1 MMRLIFFVFLAFVLQ
16 IQNGAAQEFTVEKSD
31 SVAKIEGELYVI
43 HTVQPKQT
51 LFSIAKTYEVK
62 LSRIAF
68 DNPGVL
74 DGLKLNEPLRI
85 LKTAVGETKPVEVT
99 EETLELD
106 GDYVLYTVPKPQ
118 TLYAIS
124 KEYNTTIS
132 AILDANPELAE
143 GLKVGSTIRIPT
155 PKIFGDKT
163 ITGEKKEVK
172 LEMIGLPDIIR
183 NRPNLMVLNSEER
196 LTTNISLLLPLYLDL
211 NDSTESRRLSEQP
224 EEMYEKSEIALQ
236 FYEGFLLALDTLKQ
250 LGYNVN
256 LKVTDTENR
265 PWKVRSLVQKGA
277 LKDADLIIGP
287 FYSKVFS
294 EVADYAYQNC
304 ISLVSPTIKG
314 TDIIK
319 SNSYVFKMIPSD
331 QSMVFGMGR
340 YLSQSD
346 STNNMILHYG
356 AGDEQN
362 LLWQFRQGL
371 ESGGK
376 NPANFPAY
384 DIYKTGSDSIRN
396 RLSLTGRNNL
406 VILSNNQ
413 VKLAG
418 LIRKISKWTE
428 DAYIVGFAP
437 NSWTGFKNLEID
449 HFDELRVH
457 MPAAFY
463 IDYEKLEVEEFVQ
476 KFRAKFNGEPSSF
489 AFRGYDVAMHFIRN
503 LESIKSDGPEF
514 MESVQETGFQSA
526 FGWRRLT
533 DGGFENTQFR
543 MVDYTGLE
551 LKLATD

>member
-1 MMRLIFFVFLAFVLQ
+1 MRLLVFIFLAFVLHF
-16 IQNGAAQEFTVEKSD
+16 QNVVAQEFIVEKSD
-31 SVAKIEGELYVI
+31 SIAKIEGELYVI
-43 HTVQPKQT
+43 HIVQPKQT

-74 DGLKLNEPLRI
+74 DGLKLDQPLRI
-85 LKTAVGETKPVEVT
+85 LKSALEETKPVETT

-106 GDYVLYTVPKPQ
+106 GDYVLYTVPKQQ

-132 AILDANPELAE
+132 AILDANPELAD

-155 PKIFGDKT
+155 PKIFGDKS
-163 ITGEKKEVK
+163 ITGNKKEVK

-183 NRPNLMVLNSEER
+183 NRPNLIVLDSPER
-196 LTTNISLLLPLYLDL
+196 LVTDISLLLPLYLDL
-211 NDSTESRRLSEQP
+211 NDSTEARRSYGQP
-224 EEMYEKSEIALQ
+224 EELYGKSEIALQ

-256 LKVTDTENR
+256 LKVIDTENR
-265 PWKVRSLVQKGA
+265 PWKVRSLIGKGA

-294 EVADYAYQNC
+294 EVASYAYQNC
-304 ISLVSPTIKG
+304 IPLVSPTIKG
-314 TDIIK
+314 SDIIK
-319 SNSYVFKMIPSD
+319 SNPYVFKMIPSD
-331 QSMVFGMGR
+331 ESMVFGMGQ
-340 YLSQSD
+340 YLSRSD

-371 ESGGK
+371 ESTGE
-376 NPANFPAY
+376 NPVKFPAY
-384 DIYKTGSDSIRN
+384 DIYKFGSDSIRN
-396 RLSLTGRNNL
+396 RLSLTRRNNL

-418 LIRKISKWTE
+418 LIRKISNWTE

-437 NSWTGFKNLEID
+437 NSWAGFKNLEID
-449 HFDELRVH
+449 HFDELRIH
-457 MPAAFY
+457 MPSAFY
-463 IDYEKLEVEEFVQ
+463 INYQKLDVEKFVQ

-489 AFRGYDVAMHFIRN
+489 AFRGYDVAMHFIKN

-514 MESVQETGFQSA
+514 MESVQETGFQSG
-526 FGWRRLT
+526 FGWKRLP
-533 DGGFENTQFR
+533 DGGFENTQSR

>member
-1 MMRLIFFVFLAFVLQ
+1 MGLLVFIFLSFALQ
-16 IQNGAAQEFTVEKSD
+16 VQNGAAQEFTVEKSD
-31 SVAKIEGELYVI
+31 SIAKIEGEFYLI
-43 HTVQPKQT
+43 HTVQRRQT

-74 DGLKLNEPLRI
+74 DGLKLNQPLRI
-85 LKTAVGETKPVEVT
+85 LKSAVGETKPVEVT

-106 GDYVLYTVPKPQ
+106 GDYVLYTVPKQQ

-163 ITGEKKEVK
+163 ITGEKREVK

-183 NRPNLMVLNSEER
+183 NRPNPMVLGFTER

-211 NDSTESRRLSEQP
+211 NDSTEARRLLEQP
-224 EEMYEKSEIALQ
+224 EELYEKSEIALQ

-265 PWKVRSLVQKGA
+265 TWKVRGLVQKGA

-294 EVADYAYQNC
+294 EVVGYSYQNC
-304 ISLVSPTIKG
+304 IPLVSPTIKG

-319 SNSYVFKMIPSD
+319 SNSYVFKIIPSSE
-331 QSMVFGMGR
+331 SMVFAMGR

-437 NSWTGFKNLEID
+437 NSWAGFKNLEID
-449 HFDELRVH
+449 HFDELRIH
-457 MPAAFY
+457 MPAAFH
-463 IDYEKLEVEEFVQ
+463 IDYEKLEVEDFVQ
-476 KFRAKFNGEPSSF
+476 KFRDKFNGEPSSF
-489 AFRGYDVAMHFIRN
+489 AFRGYDVAMHFIKN

-526 FGWRRLT
+526 FGWKRLT
-533 DGGFENTQFR
+533 DGGFENTQVR

>member
-1 MMRLIFFVFLAFVLQ
+1 MMRLLFFVFLSFALQ
-16 IQNGAAQEFTVEKSD
+16 NQNGAAQEFTVEKSD

-43 HTVQPKQT
+43 HTVQPRQT

-74 DGLKLNEPLRI
+74 DGLKLSQPLRI
-85 LKTAVGETKPVEVT
+85 LKSAVGETKPVEVT

-106 GDYVLYTVPKPQ
+106 GDYVLYTVPKQQ

-183 NRPNLMVLNSEER
+183 NRPDPMALDSAER

-211 NDSTESRRLSEQP
+211 NDSTEASRLSEQP
-224 EEMYEKSEIALQ
+224 EELYEKSEIALQ

-265 PWKVRSLVQKGA
+265 PWKVRGLVQKET
-277 LKDADLIIGP
+277 LKDADLIVGP

-294 EVADYAYQNC
+294 EVASYAYKNC
-304 ISLVSPTIKG
+304 IPLVSPTIKG
-314 TDIIK
+314 SGIIK
-319 SNSYVFKMIPSD
+319 NNPYVFKMIPSD
-331 QSMVFGMGR
+331 ESMVFGMGR

-356 AGDEQN
+356 AGDEQS

-371 ESGGK
+371 KSGDK

-418 LIRKISKWTE
+418 LIRKISNWTE

-437 NSWTGFKNLEID
+437 NRWTGFKNLEID
-449 HFDELRVH
+449 HFDELRIH
-457 MPAAFY
+457 MPTAFY
-463 IDYEKLEVEEFVQ
+463 IDYAKLEVEAFVQ

-489 AFRGYDVAMHFIRN
+489 AFRGYDLAMHFIRN

-514 MESVQETGFQSA
+514 MQSVQETGFQSA
-526 FGWRRLT
+526 FGWKRLT
-533 DGGFENTQFR
+533 DGGFENTQVR

>member
-1 MMRLIFFVFLAFVLQ
+1 MRLFIFMFLAFVLHF
-16 IQNGAAQEFTVEKSD
+16 QNVVAQDFTVEKSD
-31 SVAKIEGELYVI
+31 STAKIEGELYVI
-43 HTVQPKQT
+43 HPVQPRQT
-51 LFSIAKTYEVK
+51 LFSIAKTYGVK
-62 LSRIAF
+62 LSRITF

-74 DGLKLNEPLRI
+74 DGLKLDQRLRI
-85 LKTAVGETKPVEVT
+85 LKSAIEETKPVEVT

-106 GDYVLYTVPKPQ
+106 GDYVLYTVPKQQ

-132 AILDANPELAE
+132 IILDANPELAD

-155 PKIFGDKT
+155 PKIFGDK
-163 ITGEKKEVK
+163 IIIGDKKEVK

-183 NRPNLMVLNSEER
+183 NRPNLMVLDLPER
-196 LTTNISLLLPLYLDL
+196 LVTNISLLLPLYLDL
-211 NDSTESRRLSEQP
+211 NDSTEVRRLSEQP
-224 EEMYEKSEIALQ
+224 EELYRKSEIALQ

-250 LGYNVN
+250 LGYNVT

-265 PWKVRSLVQKGA
+265 PWKVRNLVQEGV

-294 EVADYAYQNC
+294 EVVGYSYQNC
-304 ISLVSPTIKG
+304 IPLVSPTIKG
-314 TDIIK
+314 SDIIK
-319 SNSYVFKMIPSD
+319 SNPHVFKMIPSD
-331 QSMVFGMGR
+331 ESMIFGMGQ

-346 STNNMILHYG
+346 STTNMILHYG

-371 ESGGK
+371 ESTNK
-376 NPANFPAY
+376 SSVKFPAY
-384 DIYKTGSDSIRN
+384 DIYKFGIDSIRN
-396 RLSLTGRNNL
+396 RLSLTRRNNL

-418 LIRKISKWTE
+418 LIRKISMWAE

-437 NSWTGFKNLEID
+437 NSWRGFKNLEID
-449 HFDELRVH
+449 HFDELRIH

-463 IDYEKLEVEEFVQ
+463 IDYEKLEVEDFVQ

-489 AFRGYDVAMHFIRN
+489 AFRGYDVAIHFIKN

-514 MESVQETGFQSA
+514 MESVQETGFQSG
-526 FGWRRLT
+526 FGWKRLT
-533 DGGFENTQFR
+533 DGGFENTQVR
-543 MVDYTGLE
+543 MVDYTGLK